1 MTHRM
6 GTRLK
11 PRTTFLIS
19 RGSKKSLENIGLTAL
34 SFIRIKGYNRGMRDL
49 VTDALKGQGAD
60 YIEIHFEESQ
70 ATSIVYRGERL
81 EEISR
86 ARSSGGNIRALVRGS
101 WGFVSFNHL
110 NGLKEK
116 VSLVVEEARL
126 ASREPF
132 KLFPTEPV
140 VDTVVPQ
147 LKKDA
152 TTIPL
157 ATKKELLDSYNGI
170 MLSSPKI
177 QSTRINYRD
186 GKRKITF
193 ANSEGSYIEQAKTD
207 LALRL
212 TAIAREDNEVQQ
224 AGVSLGS
231 KGEFSALEG
240 LHEQARE
247 IARRAAAL
255 LSAPQVKGAEYTV
268 ILDPVLAGVFA
279 HEAFG
284 HLSES
289 DHVYQ
294 NDNLRQIMVLGKRFG
309 GQHLNIID
317 DPTIPNLRGSY
328 KYDDEG
334 TPARK
339 TYLIREGVLEGRL
352 HSRETAAKMGEKA
365 TGNARAINYL
375 FPPIVRMSNTFIE
388 PGSASFEEM
397 LGDIEEGVYVKDW
410 YGGTT
415 SLEMFTFSAAEAY
428 MIRHGRVAEL
438 LRPVVLTGNVFT
450 TLQNID
456 AIGNDLEMNQG
467 GGCGKGGQYP
477 LPVSNGSPHIRIR
490 HCVVGGR

>member
-1 MTHRM
+1 MTEER
-6 GTRLK
+6 RL
-11 PRTTFLIS
+11 RV
-19 RGSKKSLENIGLTAL
+19 TAL
-34 SFIRIKGYNRGMRDL
+34 FAFIRGKGYNGGMQDL
-49 VTDALKGQGAD
+49 IADALKGHNAD
-60 YIEIHFEESQ
+60 YVEIHFEESQ
-70 ATSIVYRGERL
+70 ATNIAYRGERL

-86 ARSSGGNIRALVRGS
+86 ARNSGGNIRALVQGS
-101 WGFVSFNHL
+101 WGFVSFNRID
-110 NGLKEK
+110 GLRDK
-116 VSLVVEEARL
+116 VALAVEEARL
-126 ASREPF
+126 ASSGPL
-132 KLFPTEPV
+132 KLFHTEPV
-140 VDTVVPQ
+140 VDKVVPQ
-147 LKKDA
+147 LEQDA
-152 TTIPL
+152 TAIPL
-157 ATKKELLDSYNGI
+157 AAKKELLDEYNDI
-170 MLSSPKI
+170 ILSSPKI
-177 QSTRINYRD
+177 QSSRIHYRD
-186 GKRKITF
+186 GRKQRTF

-207 LALRL
+207 LNLRL

-224 AGVSLGS
+224 AGLSLGS
-231 KGEFSALEG
+231 NGEFSAVEG

-255 LSAPQVKGAEYTV
+255 ISAPQVRGGEYTV

-289 DHVYQ
+289 DFVYQ
-294 NDNLRQIMVLGKRFG
+294 NDNLQQIMVLGKKFG
-309 GQHLNIID
+309 GRHLNIVD
-317 DPTIPNLRGSY
+317 DSTIPSLRGSY

-334 TPARK
+334 TPAMK
-339 TYLIREGVLEGRL
+339 TYLIRKGILEGRL
-352 HSRETAAKMGEKA
+352 HSRETAAKMGERA

-375 FPPIVRMSNTFIE
+375 FPPIVRMSNTFIA
-388 PGSASFEEM
+388 PGGASFEEM
-397 LGDIEEGVYVKDW
+397 LGGIEEGVYVKNW

-415 SLEMFTFSAAEAY
+415 SLEMFTFSAGEAY
-428 MIRHGRVAEL
+428 VIRGGKLAEL